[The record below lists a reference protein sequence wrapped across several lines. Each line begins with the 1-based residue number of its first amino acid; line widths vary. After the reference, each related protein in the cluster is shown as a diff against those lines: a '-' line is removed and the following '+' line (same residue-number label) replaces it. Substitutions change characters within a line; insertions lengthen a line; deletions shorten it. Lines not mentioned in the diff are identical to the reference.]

1 MTATD
6 DGTCQGHDRA
16 VPVTVTVPVTRIG
29 DNGKIGMFT
38 STRTW
43 MIVLALPVTVSF
55 LVQYQPFSRTRIDSS
70 FVWER
75 RSTDSVYENRKN
87 APSPV
92 SDLGKM
98 FGGRSKLRN
107 SAAQLQICGFDSMKF
122 READNT
128 NPHAE
133 FVEGTLLIHRDGCD
147 ECTSRRNL
155 IRHLLAFSASLVIYP
170 SNSYALEDD
179 AIDAEAEVR
188 ALRIASELM
197 RENAALVRKEL
208 SSPSAPPEEIDLGY
222 PGTDVRRRRIV
233 LSRVARLS
241 QVRRAPHQPPH
252 PPASA
257 RTPRRALMPFA
268 RKCSRTAADG
278 GRGLLLAD
286 ADAMPSWGYRYG
298 LITD

>member
-1 MTATD
+1 
-6 DGTCQGHDRA
+6 
-16 VPVTVTVPVTRIG
+16 
-29 DNGKIGMFT
+29 MFT
-38 STRTW
+38 STRIW

-55 LVQYQPFSRTRIDSS
+55 LVHYQPFPRTRIDSS
-70 FVWER
+70 FVSER
-75 RSTDSVYENRKN
+75 SKCRSTDTVYENRKN
-87 APSPV
+87 TPSPV

-98 FGGRSKLRN
+98 FDGRSKLRS
-107 SAAQLQICGFDSMKF
+107 SAAQLQICGFDSMNF
-122 READNT
+122 REVDNT

-133 FVEGTLLIHRDGCD
+133 FVEGTSLIHRDGCD
-147 ECTSRRNL
+147 ECKSRRNL
-155 IRHLLAFSASLVIYP
+155 IRHLLAFSASLVIFP

-179 AIDAEAEVR
+179 TIDAEAEVR

-241 QVRRAPHQPPH
+241 QVRRAPHQPTS

-257 RTPRRALMPFA
+257 CTPRRALMPSA

-278 GRGLLLAD
+278 GLLLAD